1 MDIIDITA
9 CPKSLPNIISRSTYE
24 KNFYVEFPSQVLLMI
39 FLKLYVQE
47 VLTHFMCSSSSGA
60 YSVDSSFD
68 RIMFSTR
75 W

>member
-1 MDIIDITA
+1 MSE
-9 CPKSLPNIISRSTYE
+9 KSAQYYIKKYTYE

-47 VLTHFMCSSSSGA
+47 VLTHFMYSSSSGA